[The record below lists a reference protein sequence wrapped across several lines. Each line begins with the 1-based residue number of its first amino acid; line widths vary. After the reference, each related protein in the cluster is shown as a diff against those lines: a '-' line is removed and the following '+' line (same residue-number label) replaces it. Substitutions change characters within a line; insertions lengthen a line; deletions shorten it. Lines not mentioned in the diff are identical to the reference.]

1 MVVALV
7 LLFDEFESLP
17 SESLVLRVWALEGSG
32 GGLWFLSP
40 SRLFSFVFVGGP
52 GCEASPMRIPL
63 AALFGLDTMLDVE
76 LPYIDC
82 ACEE

>member
-1 MVVALV
+1 M
-7 LLFDEFESLP
+7 
-17 SESLVLRVWALEGSG
+17 LEGRG
-32 GGLWFLSP
+32 GGLWLLSP
-40 SRLFSFVFVGGP
+40 LRLFLFGSVGGP